1 MSAASWQATDHNR
14 SVNLKPS
21 VRGTLE
27 DLVRRCPGVP
37 LLALGQTVFWDEP
50 MKALVLKAA
59 QELGLQLELIAGVHD
74 TDYFAKL
81 PVGGSTQC
89 HEKGF
94 VALPKNDGS
103 TKEFWSAAG
112 EFSALFGSETPVTKE
127 RLLEA
132 GVNIE
137 MVTQGQAEVFDQI
150 TEAYG
155 WRGIASTSERTM
167 TTAEIPTSA
176 VFPCLQ
182 KTFQWALDLTVGC
195 MCLPEERARSE
206 EAAGRLQELVCRVR
220 ERCYERELVG
230 GVETEG
236 VHGAGAETLAS
247 LYECLLPELQLA
259 VAGVSSQKI
268 TRTSSLLRFSPETAG
283 LPRFRILDLFLRPE
297 TAAVAKRAYDS
308 AVQGT
313 HTYTLDKFGTGAIP
327 FELVIPGQGRGTI
340 RLTPKAMVVMTPQPM
355 FASLD
360 KPVES
365 VHDLARVCSERFGDC
380 ALVGK
385 AITLISMLARE
396 FVFAFHENASMY
408 VSATRRMHEELLESG
423 IEHKVNPILRIRL
436 EAWDALDGT
445 SHWFELPEPLRLP
458 FGADHLPAR
467 TLARTWRQ
475 VQAKEL
481 KHIQVLKD
489 AKSTTQTIRAL
500 YQVMGGCWD
509 TLGKE
514 YGEIRRTL
522 RTIRRRLLSMKRDVQ
537 KIHARLREIK
547 REWQEVER
555 AKGEHFRTKMQPS
568 PASAPTQEQ
577 QKRKAF
583 DTRIASL
590 REERK
595 ELRARLLR
603 IRAKQAEVASTEEA
617 ICARTRRDEIQREV
631 QLARVKVV
639 RGAVVACE
647 GLSRCNHRP
656 SAWWFPVVSPHGEW
670 VNNVYRSMELR
681 LEELN

>member
-1 MSAASWQATDHNR
+1 M
-14 SVNLKPS
+14 NLKPS
-21 VRGTLE
+21 VRVTLE
-27 DLVRRCPGVP
+27 ELARRAPGAP

-59 QELGLQLELIAGVHD
+59 EELGLPLELIAGVHD

-81 PVGGSTQC
+81 PGGG
-89 HEKGF
+89 EAVDRLDKGF

-112 EFSALFGSETPVTKE
+112 EFSALFGGETPVTRE

-137 MVTQGQAEVFDQI
+137 MVTHGQAEMLDQI

-206 EAAGRLQELVCRVR
+206 DAATRLQELLCRVR
-220 ERCYERELVG
+220 ERCYEKEVSA
-230 GVETEG
+230 GVERAG
-236 VHGAGAETLAS
+236 ASGAGAETLAA
-247 LYECLLPELQLA
+247 LYECLLPELQSA
-259 VAGVSSQKI
+259 VAGVSSKKI
-268 TRTSSLLRFSPETAG
+268 TRTSSLLRFAPDTAG
-283 LPRFRILDLFLRPE
+283 LPRFRILDLFLQPD
-297 TAAVAKRAYDS
+297 TAAAARRAYDV

-313 HTYTLDKFGTGAIP
+313 QTYTLDKFGTGAVP
-327 FELVIPGQGRGTI
+327 FDLVIPGHGRGTI
-340 RLTPKAMVVMTPQPM
+340 RLTPKVMVVMTPKPV
-355 FASLD
+355 FVNLA

-365 VHDLARVCSERFGDC
+365 VHDLAAVCSEHFADC
-380 ALVGK
+380 VLVGK

-408 VSATRRMHEELLESG
+408 VSSTREMHDELRAAG
-423 IEHKVNPILRIRL
+423 IEHDVNPILRIRL
-436 EAWDALDGT
+436 ETWDALDGT
-445 SHWFELPEPLRLP
+445 AHWFELPEPLRLP

-467 TLARTWRQ
+467 TLARTWRK

-481 KHIQVLKD
+481 KHIQTLKS
-489 AKSTTQTIRAL
+489 AKSTTQAIRAL
-500 YQVMGGCWD
+500 HQVMGGCWD
-509 TLGKE
+509 ALGKE
-514 YGEIRRTL
+514 YAEIRRTL
-522 RTIRRRLLSMKRDVQ
+522 RAIRQRLASLERDVR
-537 KIHARLREIK
+537 KTHTRLREIK
-547 REWQEVER
+547 REWQEVEK
-555 AKGEHFRTKMQPS
+555 AKGEHFRTKIQPS
-568 PASAPTQEQ
+568 PEDAPSQEL
-577 QKRKAF
+577 QKRGAF
-583 DTRIASL
+583 DQRIAAL
-590 REERK
+590 RAERK
-595 ELRARLLR
+595 ELRARLQE
-603 IRAKQAEVASTEEA
+603 IRDKQARMASTEEA
-617 ICARTRRDEIQREV
+617 VRARTRREEIQREV

-639 RGAVVACE
+639 RGAVIATH

-656 SAWWFPVVSPHGEW
+656 SAWWFPVVSPNGEW
-670 VNNVYRSMELR
+670 AENVYKGMEMR